1 MKKKLDFYTILVV
14 VLCIIAILAL
24 AFMLANAVRATA
36 ADIEAQEI
44 MAMAQERIYLYKAA
58 NTPATERP
66 IVVTVTHEE
75 IETSEPEPAED
86 WYIES
91 IPLDKQLQKVT
102 FDAAC
107 EFGVDYFL
115 AIGLIKV
122 ESEFDV
128 DAVSACGCY
137 GLTQLNPEY
146 FPAGLSPEDNVR
158 AGMEYMGQLLD
169 AYQGDEAAA
178 LRAYNLGYDD
188 GDRTYSNAVLSAA
201 DDMMRQAGVVFP

>member
-1 MKKKLDFYTILVV
+1 MKKQFDFFTILVV
-14 VLCIIAILAL
+14 ILCIIVILAF
-24 AFMLANAVRATA
+24 ASMLANAVRATA
-36 ADIEAQEI
+36 ADIEARET
-44 MAMAQERIYLYKAA
+44 MERAQKRINLYKSSIPAA
-58 NTPATERP
+58 ERP
-66 IVVTVTHEE
+66 IVVVAAREEHE
-75 IETSEPEPAED
+75 TPDPEPAED

-91 IPLDKQLQKVT
+91 IPLDKQLQKVV

-115 AIGLIKV
+115 AMGLIKV

-128 DAVSACGCY
+128 DVVSACGCY

-158 AGMEYMGQLLD
+158 AGMEYLSQLLD

-188 GDRTYSNAVLSAA
+188 GNRTYSNAVLSAA
-201 DDMMRQAGVVFP
+201 EDIAEQAGVVFP

>member
-1 MKKKLDFYTILVV
+1 MKKQFDFYTILVV
-14 VLCIIAILAL
+14 ILCIIVILS
-24 AFMLANAVRATA
+24 FVSMLANAVRATA

-44 MAMAQERIYLYKAA
+44 MERAQERIDLYKARV
-58 NTPATERP
+58 PAAERP
-66 IVVTVTHEE
+66 VVVVAAREEHE
-75 IETSEPEPAED
+75 TPGPEPAED

-91 IPLDKQLQKVT
+91 IPLDKQLQEVV

-115 AIGLIKV
+115 AMGLIKV

-128 DAVSACGCY
+128 DVVSACGCY

-146 FPAGLSPEDNVR
+146 FPSGLSPEENVR
-158 AGMEYMGQLLD
+158 AGMEYLGQLLD
-169 AYQGDEAAA
+169 AYQGDESAA